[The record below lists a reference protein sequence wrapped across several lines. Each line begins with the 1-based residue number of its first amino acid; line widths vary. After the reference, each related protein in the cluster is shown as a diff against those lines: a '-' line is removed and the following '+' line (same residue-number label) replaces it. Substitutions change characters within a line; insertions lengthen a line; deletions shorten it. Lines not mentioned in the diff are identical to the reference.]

1 MIYEWE
7 LLFWFIWIPII
18 KKNSNILSTENNVN
32 KYTLDFKR
40 GQLY

>member
-1 MIYEWE
+1 MGTIVLIYMN
-7 LLFWFIWIPII
+7 PHN
-18 KKNSNILSTENNVN
+18 KKKKSNILSTENNLN